1 MSEIKIKRKKNK
13 YTTNIYIDY
22 ETKNKLDFISKKMK
36 RSNNNTIEYLI
47 TDYFENENKNNFFDN
62 WKPIKELN
70 LDNIENIRDY
80 AYEN

>member
-1 MSEIKIKRKKNK
+1 
-13 YTTNIYIDY
+13 
-22 ETKNKLDFISKKMK
+22 MK

>member
-1 MSEIKIKRKKNK
+1 MSEIKIKRQRTK

-22 ETKNKLDFISKKMK
+22 ETKDKLNFISKKMK

-47 TDYFENENKNNFFDN
+47 NDYFEKENKDNFLDN